1 MTFETK
7 PCKFKDTNSKK
18 LKINFMDAQCLVKII
33 CPNSLIVEQ
42 LLLKLYNK

>member
-18 LKINFMDAQCLVKII
+18 LKINFMDAQVSC
-33 CPNSLIVEQ
+33 
-42 LLLKLYNK
+42 

>member
-33 CPNSLIVEQ
+33 CPNSLMIEQ
-42 LLLKLYNK
+42 RGIKVV

>member
-1 MTFETK
+1 MTFKTK

-33 CPNSLIVEQ
+33 CPNSLMIEQ

>member
-7 PCKFKDTNSKK
+7 PCKFKDNNSKK

-33 CPNSLIVEQ
+33 CPNSLMIEQ